1 MKKSDLFAMAWENL
15 RNRKTRTRLTIAG
28 VVVGT
33 CAIII
38 MVSIGVGIDKMIT
51 SQYQSDSTL
60 NKITVYPMGDYT
72 NDSGEVQKE
81 MPFDDSAVNYFS
93 KLNNVKTVVPTLEVS
108 SYINIS
114 HGKYTYNSSVYGIPL
129 KEMEMLGYKTDQGGF
144 DKYREKN
151 AALFGNQIIQF
162 FSDSQ
167 GNNPKYKYDENYNIS
182 ESEFDFMKDTFTFCA
197 KNQNSDSEGGNYSL
211 TQENGNDE
219 SSTGS
224 PSQPSTGSS
233 SQQSNGGTQ
242 RFNVI
247 GTLKKASNDSEA
259 ATAIYVDLDLAKKII
274 NESIRLSNIRNY
286 KLTYSSINV
295 YCNDSKDVAAVKKEI
310 QDKGYSC
317 STDDEGLQ
325 EQKKVMRVVQLIL
338 GAIGAVSMFVAAFG
352 ISNTMVMSVFE
363 RTKEIGIMKVL
374 GCDIK
379 DIKDMFLYEAGIIGL
394 FGGTIG
400 IIISYIISII
410 ANLVAKKVMSGM
422 IDTSM
427 GAKICVSSIPLWLAV
442 LGIAF
447 SVGVGVLA
455 GLIKAKRRRPM
466 SETKNI
472 KKSLAKAIFIL
483 YLLLVWLF
491 FIDRGLIIHKLFGA
505 YWQFIRPLG
514 FRSINL
520 SPSFSTMLSEGKDV
534 FVLNLAAFI
543 PMGFFICLFTKGK
556 SKYKHVY
563 LIFAIPVLI
572 ELLQYIF
579 ATGALDINDIILN
592 VISGIIGV
600 TAYAIIHK
608 IKQR

>member
-1 MKKSDLFAMAWENL
+1 MKKSDLFAMAWQNL
-15 RNRKTRTRLTIAG
+15 RNRRTRTRLTIAG

-60 NKITVYPMGDYT
+60 NKITVYSMGGDFT

-114 HGKYTYNSSVYGIPL
+114 HGKYTYNSSVYGISL

-151 AALFGNQIIQF
+151 AALFGNQIIQNF
-162 FSDSQ
+162 YDSQ
-167 GNNPKYKYDENYNIS
+167 GNNPKYKYDENYNIC
-182 ESEFDFMKDTFTFCA
+182 ESEFDFMKDTFTFSA
-197 KNQNSDSEGGNYSL
+197 KNQNSDSEGGNYSV
-211 TQENGNDE
+211 TQQSVDDE

-224 PSQPSTGSS
+224 SSQP
-233 SQQSNGGTQ
+233 SNGGTQ
-242 RFNVI
+242 RINVI
-247 GTLKKASNDSEA
+247 GTLKQTSNDYDA
-259 ATAIYVDLDLAKKII
+259 ATAIYIDLDLAKQIV
-274 NESIRLSNIRNY
+274 NESNRLSNIRNY

-427 GAKICVSSIPLWLAV
+427 GAKICVSSIPLWLAL

-455 GLIKAKRRRPM
+455 GLSPANKSIKVSAL
-466 SETKNI
+466 T
-472 KKSLAKAIFIL
+472 AI
-483 YLLLVWLF
+483 
-491 FIDRGLIIHKLFGA
+491 H
-505 YWQFIRPLG
+505 
-514 FRSINL
+514 N
-520 SPSFSTMLSEGKDV
+520 E
-534 FVLNLAAFI
+534 
-543 PMGFFICLFTKGK
+543 
-556 SKYKHVY
+556 
-563 LIFAIPVLI
+563 
-572 ELLQYIF
+572 
-579 ATGALDINDIILN
+579 
-592 VISGIIGV
+592 
-600 TAYAIIHK
+600 
-608 IKQR
+608 

>member
-1 MKKSDLFAMAWENL
+1 MKKSDLFAMAWQNL
-15 RNRKTRTRLTIAG
+15 RNRRTRTRLTIAG

-38 MVSIGVGIDKMIT
+38 MVSIGIGIDKMIT

-60 NKITVYPMGDYT
+60 NKITVYSMGDFT
-72 NDSGEVQKE
+72 NDSGELQKE

-93 KLNNVKTVVPTLEVS
+93 KLNNVKTVVPTLEIS

-144 DKYREKN
+144 NKYREKN
-151 AALFGNQIIQF
+151 AALFGNQIIQN

-167 GNNPKYKYDENYNIS
+167 GNNPKYKYDENYNIC
-182 ESEFDFMKDTFTFCA
+182 ESEFDFMKDTFTFSA
-197 KNQNSDSEGGNYSL
+197 KNQNSDSEGSNYSIA
-211 TQENGNDE
+211 QQSVNDE
-219 SSTGS
+219 DQSA
-224 PSQPSTGSS
+224 TGSS
-233 SQQSNGGTQ
+233 SQPSNGGTQ
-242 RFNVI
+242 RLNII
-247 GTLKKASNDSEA
+247 GTLKQTSNDYDA
-259 ATAIYVDLDLAKKII
+259 ATAIYIDLDLAKQIV
-274 NESIRLSNIRNY
+274 NESNRLSNIRNY

-410 ANLVAKKVMSGM
+410 ANLIAKKVMSGM

-427 GAKICVSSIPLWLAV
+427 GVKICVSSIPLWLAV

-455 GLIKAKRRRPM
+455 GLSPA
-466 SETKNI
+466 N
-472 KKSLAKAIFIL
+472 KSVKVSALTAI
-483 YLLLVWLF
+483 
-491 FIDRGLIIHKLFGA
+491 H
-505 YWQFIRPLG
+505 
-514 FRSINL
+514 N
-520 SPSFSTMLSEGKDV
+520 E
-534 FVLNLAAFI
+534 
-543 PMGFFICLFTKGK
+543 
-556 SKYKHVY
+556 
-563 LIFAIPVLI
+563 
-572 ELLQYIF
+572 
-579 ATGALDINDIILN
+579 
-592 VISGIIGV
+592 
-600 TAYAIIHK
+600 
-608 IKQR
+608 

>member
-15 RNRKTRTRLTIAG
+15 RNRRTRTRLTIAG

-60 NKITVYPMGDYT
+60 NKITVYSMGGDFT

-93 KLNNVKTVVPTLEVS
+93 KLNNVKTVVPTLEIS

-114 HGKYTYNSSVYGIPL
+114 HGKYTYNS
-129 KEMEMLGYKTDQGGF
+129 
-144 DKYREKN
+144 
-151 AALFGNQIIQF
+151 
-162 FSDSQ
+162 Q
-167 GNNPKYKYDENYNIS
+167 GNHPKYKYDENYNIS

-197 KNQNSDSEGGNYSL
+197 KNQNSNSEGTNYSL

-224 PSQPSTGSS
+224 PSQPSNGSS
-233 SQQSNGGTQ
+233 SQPSNGGTQ

-259 ATAIYVDLDLAKKII
+259 ATAIYIDLDLAKQIV

-427 GAKICVSSIPLWLAV
+427 GAKICVSSIPLWLAL

-455 GLIKAKRRRPM
+455 GLSPANKSIKVSAL
-466 SETKNI
+466 T
-472 KKSLAKAIFIL
+472 AI
-483 YLLLVWLF
+483 
-491 FIDRGLIIHKLFGA
+491 H
-505 YWQFIRPLG
+505 
-514 FRSINL
+514 N
-520 SPSFSTMLSEGKDV
+520 E
-534 FVLNLAAFI
+534 
-543 PMGFFICLFTKGK
+543 
-556 SKYKHVY
+556 
-563 LIFAIPVLI
+563 
-572 ELLQYIF
+572 
-579 ATGALDINDIILN
+579 
-592 VISGIIGV
+592 
-600 TAYAIIHK
+600 
-608 IKQR
+608 

>member
-1 MKKSDLFAMAWENL
+1 MKKSDLFAMAWQNL
-15 RNRKTRTRLTIAG
+15 RNRRTRTRLTIAG

-38 MVSIGVGIDKMIT
+38 MVSIGIGIDKMIT

-60 NKITVYPMGDYT
+60 NKITVYSMGGDFT

-93 KLNNVKTVVPTLEVS
+93 KLNNVKTVVPTLEIS

-151 AALFGNQIIQF
+151 AALFGNQIIQN

-167 GNNPKYKYDENYNIS
+167 GNNPKYKYDENYNIC
-182 ESEFDFMKDTFTFCA
+182 ESEFDFMKDTFTFSA
-197 KNQNSDSEGGNYSL
+197 KNQNSDSEGGNYSV
-211 TQENGNDE
+211 TQQSGNDE

-224 PSQPSTGSS
+224 SSQP
-233 SQQSNGGTQ
+233 SNGGTQ
-242 RFNVI
+242 RINVI
-247 GTLKKASNDSEA
+247 GTLKQTSNDYDA
-259 ATAIYVDLDLAKKII
+259 ATAIYIDLDLAKQIV
-274 NESIRLSNIRNY
+274 NESNRLSNIRNY

-410 ANLVAKKVMSGM
+410 ANLIAKKVMSGM

-427 GAKICVSSIPLWLAV
+427 GVKICVSSIPLWLAV

-455 GLIKAKRRRPM
+455 GLSPA
-466 SETKNI
+466 N
-472 KKSLAKAIFIL
+472 KSVKVSALTAI
-483 YLLLVWLF
+483 
-491 FIDRGLIIHKLFGA
+491 H
-505 YWQFIRPLG
+505 
-514 FRSINL
+514 N
-520 SPSFSTMLSEGKDV
+520 E
-534 FVLNLAAFI
+534 
-543 PMGFFICLFTKGK
+543 
-556 SKYKHVY
+556 
-563 LIFAIPVLI
+563 
-572 ELLQYIF
+572 
-579 ATGALDINDIILN
+579 
-592 VISGIIGV
+592 
-600 TAYAIIHK
+600 
-608 IKQR
+608 

>member
-1 MKKSDLFAMAWENL
+1 MKKSDLFAMAWQNL
-15 RNRKTRTRLTIAG
+15 RNRRTRTRLTIAG

-81 MPFDDSAVNYFS
+81 MPFDDKAVNYFS
-93 KLNNVKTVVPTLEVS
+93 KLNNVKTVVPTLEIS

-144 DKYREKN
+144 DKYRDKN

-224 PSQPSTGSS
+224 SSQP
-233 SQQSNGGTQ
+233 SNGGTQ

-259 ATAIYVDLDLAKKII
+259 ATAIYIDLDLAKQIV

-427 GAKICVSSIPLWLAV
+427 GAKICVSSIPLWLAL

-455 GLIKAKRRRPM
+455 GLSPAITWEKTVAAMQKVIEADDFSDAMELTDDMTAAATAQGGTLAAVYQAQSGGQPVGYAINVEASGSQGTISM
-466 SETKNI
+466 MVGIDMDGAVTGVSIVTNSETSGIGSKVMSNEP
-472 KKSLAKAIFIL
+472 LTNGTRVL
-483 YLLLVWLF
+483 
-491 FIDRGLIIHKLFGA
+491 D
-505 YWQFIRPLG
+505 QFIG
-514 FRSINL
+514 KSAADGVL
-520 SPSFSTMLSEGKDV
+520 SVGSNVDAITGATVSTKGV
-534 FVLNLAAFI
+534 TTGVNAALAAA
-543 PMGFFICLFTKGK
+543 G
-556 SKYKHVY
+556 
-563 LIFAIPVLI
+563 
-572 ELLQYIF
+572 
-579 ATGALDINDIILN
+579 
-592 VISGIIGV
+592 VIG
-600 TAYAIIHK
+600 
-608 IKQR
+608 

>member
-1 MKKSDLFAMAWENL
+1 MKKSDLFAMAWQNL

-38 MVSIGVGIDKMIT
+38 MVSIGIGIDKMIT

-60 NKITVYPMGDYT
+60 NKITVYSMGDYT
-72 NDSGEVQKE
+72 DETGEVQKE

-93 KLNNVKTVVPTLEVS
+93 KLNNVKTVVPTLEIN

-114 HGKYTYNSSVYGIPL
+114 HGRYTYSGSVYGIPL
-129 KEMEMLGYKTDQGGF
+129 KDMEMLGYKTDQGDF
-144 DKYREKN
+144 KKYGEKN
-151 AALFGNQIIQF
+151 AALFGNQIIQM

-182 ESEFDFMKDTFTFCA
+182 ESEFDFMKDTFTFSA
-197 KNQNSDSEGGNYSL
+197 KNQNSDSDGGDYSV
-211 TQENGNDE
+211 TQSTNDD
-219 SSTGS
+219 S
-224 PSQPSTGSS
+224 GSS
-233 SQQSNGGTQ
+233 SQQSNGGAQ

-247 GTLKKASNDSEA
+247 GTLKQTSNDYDA
-259 ATAIYVDLDLAKKII
+259 ATAIYIDLDLAKKIVS
-274 NESIRLSNIRNY
+274 ESNRLSNVNNY
-286 KLTYSSINV
+286 KLSYSSISV
-295 YCNDSKDVAAVKKEI
+295 YCNDSKDVEAVKKEI

-374 GCDIK
+374 GCDIR

-394 FGGTIG
+394 FGGAIG

-410 ANLVAKKVMSGM
+410 ANLVAKQVMSGM
-422 IDTSM
+422 VDTSM
-427 GAKICVSSIPLWLAV
+427 GVKICVSSIPLWLAV

-455 GLIKAKRRRPM
+455 GLSPA
-466 SETKNI
+466 N
-472 KKSLAKAIFIL
+472 KSVKVSALTAI
-483 YLLLVWLF
+483 
-491 FIDRGLIIHKLFGA
+491 H
-505 YWQFIRPLG
+505 
-514 FRSINL
+514 N
-520 SPSFSTMLSEGKDV
+520 E
-534 FVLNLAAFI
+534 
-543 PMGFFICLFTKGK
+543 
-556 SKYKHVY
+556 
-563 LIFAIPVLI
+563 
-572 ELLQYIF
+572 
-579 ATGALDINDIILN
+579 
-592 VISGIIGV
+592 
-600 TAYAIIHK
+600 
-608 IKQR
+608 